1 LRGIRAAGM
10 VALACVA
17 LRVVW
22 LLVAFLYGF
31 GGVRH
36 HHLESGALILA
47 ALLLAAAI
55 VGARRRSVP
64 PLERDTRTSVWTAV
78 LIPILGAALYYQ
90 AVHVGLLSDDFVL
103 LGWASALDFVPRT
116 WGFVRP
122 VPLVVWAAIS
132 HVVSQNFVSH
142 ALHALNLGLHCLN
155 AVLVVKLAARLGID
169 PYGAVASGLFFVAF
183 PLQVETVVWAS
194 AIFDVALV
202 TICLLTVLSI
212 LSFEPRPASAA
223 CVLLLTILALLT
235 KETGVAL
242 PVVAGLA
249 VFAAGADASR
259 YRLVAISSVVVVV
272 YVVARFAV
280 ADSVHVPLPPSS
292 GYAVKELLSRPFAA
306 LVVPAHESVVA
317 QQTFL
322 ALVPAILLPPMFTLA
337 AMTWWHE
344 PMVARRVLACVGW
357 VLACVAPLLTMMY
370 VAPDLQGSRYL
381 YLPSVAWSILLA
393 DLLPRRGVRR
403 PIAVGL
409 TALMLM
415 AFCIATRA
423 HIEHWVR
430 AGQIRD
436 RVLEELDV
444 RLPSC
449 GNGVLS
455 VPSAHNGAYIFRN
468 GLSEALQMRGVHATS
483 VGSSAQ
489 VDDCIIAPSQS
500 LSR

>member
-1 LRGIRAAGM
+1 M
-10 VALACVA
+10 VALALVA

-31 GGVRH
+31 GGVRR
-36 HHLESGALILA
+36 HHLESGALIFA
-47 ALLLAAAI
+47 ALLLVAAI
-55 VGARRRSVP
+55 VGARRRSVLTP
-64 PLERDTRTSVWTAV
+64 ERDPRTRGRTAA
-78 LIPILGAALYYQ
+78 LIPILGVALYYP

-122 VPLVVWAAIS
+122 VPLIMWAAIS
-132 HVVSQNFVSH
+132 HIVSQDFVSH
-142 ALHALNLGLHCLN
+142 ALHGLNLGLHCLN
-155 AVLVVKLAARLGID
+155 AVLVVRLAARLGVD
-169 PYGAVASGLFFVAF
+169 PYRAVASGLFFVAF

-202 TICLLTVLSI
+202 TICLFTVLSI
-212 LSFEPRPASAA
+212 LSFEPGPAAAA
-223 CVLLLTILALLT
+223 CVLLLTILALMT

-249 VFAAGADASR
+249 VFASGADPAR
-259 YRLVAISSVVVVV
+259 YRLVAVSSVTVVV
-272 YVVARFAV
+272 YVVARFAI
-280 ADSVHVPLPPSS
+280 ADSGDLPLPPSS

-306 LVVPAHESVVA
+306 LAVPAHESVVA

-322 ALVPAILLPPMFTLA
+322 ALVPAMLLPPMFTFA
-337 AMTWWHE
+337 AMTWLHE
-344 PMVARRVLACVGW
+344 PMVARRVLVCVGW

-381 YLPSVAWSILLA
+381 YMPSVAWSILLA
-393 DLLPRRGVRR
+393 DLLPRNGIRR

-409 TALMLM
+409 AALMLV
-415 AFCIATRA
+415 AFGMATRA

-436 RVLEELDV
+436 RVLDDLDV

-449 GNGVLS
+449 RNAVLS
-455 VPSAHNGAYIFRN
+455 VPSVHRGAYIFRN
-468 GLSEALQMRGVHATS
+468 GLVEALSMRGVNAANA
-483 VGSSAQ
+483 GSSAK
-489 VDDCIIAPSQS
+489 VGDCIVAPSET
-500 LSR
+500 LSVSDDK